1 MILDKLFQVMA
12 DRQASDIF
20 ICAGAPI
27 HIKIQGNTVPV
38 NQQIMDSAMIEKI
51 AAELMNPEQANSL
64 RGDEGDEPLVRR
76 PQARQFPHQ
85 PVPQRASISI
95 VVRYILGNIPALDS
109 LLLPPVLADLVME
122 RRGLILIV
130 GSTGS
135 GKSTTI
141 ASMLDHR
148 NSNCSG
154 HILTIEDPIE
164 YLFKHKKSLVN
175 QREIGMDTLGWDN
188 ALKNAMRQAPDCIL
202 IGEIRDQETMQ
213 AAIAYAQTG
222 HLCLGTLHA
231 NNSYHALNRVI
242 NFFPLDSR
250 GSAVHGPLGQPEGDR
265 FATPG
270 EEKGRQADAGRRS
283 PAEQLSRAGTDRER
297 RRPGPQ
303 GSDGTEPRT
312 RIADLRAGSLPP
324 LPRNVITLQEAL
336 LNADSPTNLSW
347 LINNHEAPP
356 APRRDGKADD
366 IGLDLRRPTPAAL
379 RTRSSPSASTTLTAV
394 AAEPAQMSKDSSRS
408 SRTGDACTRSS
419 GRATDR
425 LSLGHPRRRRL
436 PAIIAGRLEA
446 IGFACEFIK
455 RGGVSNLWARRGDS
469 RPLLCFAGHTDVVP
483 SGPLEQWH
491 SDPFQPTTR
500 TACCMDAAPPT

>member
-38 NQQIMDSAMIEKI
+38 NQQVMDSMMIEKI
-51 AAELMNPEQANSL
+51 AAELMTPEQANAFEATKEMNLSF
-64 RGDEGDEPLVRR
+64 G
-76 PQARQFPHQ
+76 
-85 PVPQRASISI
+85 VPKLGNFRINLFQQRASISI
-95 VVRYILGNIPALDS
+95 VIRYILGNIPALDS

-122 RRGLILIV
+122 KRGLILIV

-148 NSNCSG
+148 NAQCSG

-175 QREIGMDTLGWDN
+175 QREIGMDTLGWEN

-242 NFFPLDSR
+242 NFFPVDSR
-250 GSAVHGPLGQPEGDR
+250 SSLYMDLSVSLKAIISQRLVKKKDGKLAPAVEVLLNSYHVQELIESGNVPALKEAMEQSLAPGSQT
-265 FATPG
+265 F
-270 EEKGRQADAGRRS
+270 
-283 PAEQLSRAGTDRER
+283 EQ
-297 RRPGPQ
+297 
-303 GSDGTEPRT
+303 
-312 RIADLRAGSLPP
+312 DLYRLYSS
-324 LPRNVITLQEAL
+324 NVITLQEAL

-347 LINNHEAPP
+347 MINNHQAPP
-356 APRRDGKADD
+356 TPVTREKVTD
-366 IGLDLRRPTPAAL
+366 IGLDFSATNPGG
-379 RTRSSPSASTTLTAV
+379 PSYKEFTI
-394 AAEPAQMSKDSSRS
+394 
-408 SRTGDACTRSS
+408 
-419 GRATDR
+419 
-425 LSLGHPRRRRL
+425 SLD
-436 PAIIAGRLEA
+436 EA
-446 IGFACEFIK
+446 DG
-455 RGGVSNLWARRGDS
+455 
-469 RPLLCFAGHTDVVP
+469 
-483 SGPLEQWH
+483 Q
-491 SDPFQPTTR
+491 
-500 TACCMDAAPPT
+500 